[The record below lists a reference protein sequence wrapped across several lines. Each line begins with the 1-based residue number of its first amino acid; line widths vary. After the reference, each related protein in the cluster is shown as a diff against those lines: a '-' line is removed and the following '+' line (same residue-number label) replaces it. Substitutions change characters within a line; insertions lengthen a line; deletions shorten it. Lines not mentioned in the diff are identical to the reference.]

1 MPGNRQCDIACK
13 KLFLSLN
20 YTDVANFALVCWW
33 EYPLGNILFSFAA
46 FATVCCCLGLHNAF
60 MYAMQTLLT
69 GYVCVDEGD
78 HSTQYYRLLRE
89 AVQELQE
96 LVKEHADKA

>member
-1 MPGNRQCDIACK
+1 M
-13 KLFLSLN
+13 S
-20 YTDVANFALVCWW
+20 
-33 EYPLGNILFSFAA
+33 AA
-46 FATVCCCLGLHNAF
+46 KHATAPRLDLPPDSLHNAF

-89 AVQELQE
+89 VVQELQE
-96 LVKEHADKA
+96 LVKQHADKA

>member
-1 MPGNRQCDIACK
+1 
-13 KLFLSLN
+13 
-20 YTDVANFALVCWW
+20 
-33 EYPLGNILFSFAA
+33 
-46 FATVCCCLGLHNAF
+46 

-96 LVKEHADKA
+96 LVKQHADKA